1 MSRAFHPGGPHP
13 DCRDARVCPGPQ
25 CVGTPQ
31 RRSKCLAS
39 PHGVESPG
47 RPPALTGLVFP
58 QAKLRGPRQPVSWDQ
73 VGQPNVSRLCAAGR
87 MCKDVGGSQQPA
99 GARPAGQM
107 GRPRC
112 SGASH
117 LPRSRG
123 RRRGSPTSGSL
134 TPESAPLSAAFKVKC
149 ASLFSKL
156 QAEFRFC

>member
-1 MSRAFHPGGPHP
+1 
-13 DCRDARVCPGPQ
+13 
-25 CVGTPQ
+25 
-31 RRSKCLAS
+31 
-39 PHGVESPG
+39 
-47 RPPALTGLVFP
+47 
-58 QAKLRGPRQPVSWDQ
+58 
-73 VGQPNVSRLCAAGR
+73 

-134 TPESAPLSAAFKVKC
+134 TPESTPLSAAFKVKC